1 MSGLLLSLVILAC
14 PVVMGLMMWMMMR
27 GGNSQTAQQ
36 PQPQS
41 DEIVRLRA
49 EVDQLRA
56 ETTDRVADRE
66 LTPDRPS

>member
-36 PQPQS
+36 SQPQS

-56 ETTDRVADRE
+56 ETADRVADRE
-66 LTPDRPS
+66 RTPDCPS